1 MVRKASTAFRALASR
16 WSYTQKFGMREKG
29 DVPLRECCE
38 VNPKPPVS
46 AGEKNAPRMLEHITT
61 KDETG
66 DEPKIASATLDG

>member
-1 MVRKASTAFRALASR
+1 
-16 WSYTQKFGMREKG
+16 MREKG

-46 AGEKNAPRMLEHITT
+46 AGKKNAPPMLEHITT

-66 DEPKIASATLDG
+66 AVAQCDG